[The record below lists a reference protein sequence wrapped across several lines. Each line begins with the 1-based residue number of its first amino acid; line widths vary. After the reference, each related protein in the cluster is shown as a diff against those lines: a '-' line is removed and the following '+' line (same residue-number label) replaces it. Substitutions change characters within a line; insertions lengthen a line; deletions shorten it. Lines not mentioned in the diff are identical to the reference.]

1 MGGLAGWGSGG
12 WGSIRAGVCVG
23 EPEEVPLTAPPGP
36 LREDRE
42 RQHLGVGEQV
52 RAPRFRCQGCTFSLL
67 PLVDNDVQVNQ
78 LWFEVH
84 APPPFL
90 WEIGAAV
97 ARVFLGPTEREAVA
111 TLTWAYSG
119 SRNRTTAARRVR
131 PSGLPARRAS
141 PSRCGDRT
149 ARTGIAWP
157 WGWPASLRSRAAG
170 DRATPRRGAPRL
182 WRCSSSARPLYVPV
196 RGSSR

>member
-1 MGGLAGWGSGG
+1 M
-12 WGSIRAGVCVG
+12 
-23 EPEEVPLTAPPGP
+23 
-36 LREDRE
+36 
-42 RQHLGVGEQV
+42 
-52 RAPRFRCQGCTFSLL
+52 L
-67 PLVDNDVQVNQ
+67 PLVDNDRQVNQ

-119 SRNRTTAARRVR
+119 SRNRTTVARRVR

-149 ARTGIAWP
+149 AKTGIAWP
-157 WGWPASLRSRAAG
+157 LGLPLHDLAQQEIAQHPDEGPRGFGVAHPRPVLSTCRCAALLG
-170 DRATPRRGAPRL
+170 DPGATHHPRMNFGDLCVLHFSFRCFLTPELAEVAIRRYRNERG
-182 WRCSSSARPLYVPV
+182 
-196 RGSSR
+196 